1 MIEIFN
7 LLLLIN
13 SGEIYVDAA
22 KDNYFHCSAWFEI
35 ICN

>member
-22 KDNYFHCSAWFEI
+22 KDNCFHCMRLVR
-35 ICN
+35 NYL